1 MDKEIYYRYF
11 KDNIL
16 PVILPFEKQRKNAV
30 KKVIVTSI
38 LFFAVGIIFAG
49 LFIFN
54 SLYEMF
60 NPLILPVL
68 LFLMYAF
75 ILKSII
81 SIIIEGKNYLKMLV
95 EKVLP
100 MFFEPAA
107 NFKRWPDNIDTE
119 AVLETQLFPNF
130 DTREDIYT
138 FFGIYKNVNI
148 KIANSRLTLPIKSS
162 VKSFLFKGT
171 TIQLEFPFSINNH
184 VITIS
189 KNTAKVNR
197 YKQINPHIEEM
208 NKYLYV
214 FAKKSEIDFLTEEF
228 WNIIKRFGELYNAKS
243 FRLSFKNDVLYIA
256 LEQKYPMQ
264 FGFLF
269 RSLTNPKN
277 FDDLIDRFIVIYDL
291 VDYLLTTKKAS

>member
-1 MDKEIYYRYF
+1 MDKEIYYKYF
-11 KDNIL
+11 EDNIL
-16 PVILPFEKQRKNAV
+16 PVILPFEKRRKNAV
-30 KKVIVTSI
+30 KKVIFTSL
-38 LFFAVGIIFAG
+38 LFFAAGIIFAG
-49 LFIFN
+49 LFILN
-54 SLYEMF
+54 SLNEF
-60 NPLILPVL
+60 VNPLILPVL

-81 SIIIEGKNYLKMLV
+81 NIIIEGKNYLKMLV

-107 NFKRWPDNIDTE
+107 NFKRWPDNLDTE
-119 AVLETQLFPNF
+119 AILDTQLFSNF

-148 KIANSRLTLPIKSS
+148 KVANSRLTLPVRSS

-171 TIQLEFPFSINNH
+171 TIQLELPFSINNH
-184 VITIS
+184 VIMIS
-189 KNTAKVNR
+189 KNNKKFNH

-214 FAKKSEIDFLTEEF
+214 FAKKSENDFLTEDF
-228 WNIIKRFGELYNAKS
+228 WNIIKKFGELYNAKS
-243 FRLSFKNDVLYIA
+243 FGLSFKNNVLYIA

-269 RSLTNPKN
+269 RSLTKSRN
-277 FDDLIDRFIVIYDL
+277 FDDLIERFLIIFNL
-291 VDYLLTTKKAS
+291 VDYLLTIKKTS

>member
-11 KDNIL
+11 EDNIL
-16 PVILPFEKQRKNAV
+16 PIILPFEKQRKNAV

-81 SIIIEGKNYLKMLV
+81 SIIIEGKSYLKMLV

-119 AVLETQLFPNF
+119 AVLEAQLFPNF
-130 DTREDIYT
+130 DTREDVYT

-148 KIANSRLTLPIKSS
+148 KIADSRLTLPIKSS

-184 VITIS
+184 VIMIS
-189 KNTAKVNR
+189 KNTAKVNH

-214 FAKKSEIDFLTEEF
+214 FAKKSENDFLTEEF

-243 FRLSFKNDVLYIA
+243 FRLSFKNNVLYIA